1 MFQTL
6 SRELITTTQ
15 RIKRNPS
22 NALATT
28 LVMTQAFFITTIFS
42 ISLVSGNLLL
52 DYFENKPQVTAFLKD
67 EVTQT
72 QIDEVK
78 EVLTN
83 TGQVDSIKFVSKEEA
98 LGIFKEQNK
107 SEPILLEYV
116 TSSILPASLE
126 VSATDVGFLTQ
137 IADILTQEKI
147 VDEVIYQKDIV
158 QKLTH
163 FTTLTRNTSI
173 VVVSLFLVTSIL
185 IMLIMLGV
193 SISSFK
199 DEIEIMRLVGASSS
213 YIRNPF
219 IFEGILHGLISPLL
233 AVSGV
238 YLLYKYLSPIIQ
250 PLFLS
255 IPMFPIPD
263 YVFAYILA
271 GEMVIGVFIGV
282 FTSVVA
288 TWKHLKV

>member
-42 ISLVSGNLLL
+42 IWLVSGNLLL

>member
-219 IFEGILHGLISPLL
+219 IFEGILYGLISPLL

-271 GEMVIGVFIGV
+271 GEMIIGVFIGV